1 MNIIIREAELADAAT
16 IVRLIDELAAT
27 GGEHSPLT
35 EAYVATCRSSATSK
49 ILLAERQQCVVG
61 LLSYSLRPDLY
72 HAALS
77 CLIEELIV
85 QEAVRGQGVGSAL
98 MAELLARLATIDCA
112 EVSVATMPPTPGD
125 RSTRHGLAEEALFEK
140 YRACQESTTRFCRQ
154 NGLQWFCQ

>member
-1 MNIIIREAELADAAT
+1 MNITIREARRTTDVVD
-16 IVRLIDELAAT
+16 IVRLINELAAT

-35 EAYVATCRSSATSK
+35 ETYVATYLSSPTSK
-49 ILLAERQQCVVG
+49 ILLAERQNRVVG

-98 MAELLARLATIDCA
+98 TTELLARLATMDCA
-112 EVSVATMPPTPGD
+112 EVSVAAMPTNA
-125 RSTRHGLAEEALFEK
+125 RAIKFYRTHGLVEEAVFLEK
-140 YRACQESTTRFCRQ
+140 HFAR
-154 NGLQWFCQ
+154 